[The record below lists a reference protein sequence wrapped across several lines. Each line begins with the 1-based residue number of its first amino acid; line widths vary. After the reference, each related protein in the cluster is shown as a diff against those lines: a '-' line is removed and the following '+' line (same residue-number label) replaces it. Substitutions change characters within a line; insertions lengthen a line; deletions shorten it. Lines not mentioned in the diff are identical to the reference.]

1 MHKTVYLPLLNVA
14 FYLGNRLTKN
24 ALSNHLKIL
33 NIATSFDIKKL
44 SSVHCLLSEYSHLK
58 SETRKIWVCGH
69 TLCDYILS
77 TEKKGK
83 DMAEKP
89 TIKQPC
95 GHNYIQNQ
103 RKDCYIL
110 HLPIEKQLAYFIEH
124 HGLDTTNIVQTED
137 LNYRSDVNTGNIYMA
152 KRRQNG
158 ISENTITL
166 QLNMDGANCFK
177 VSNIV
182 VFFTEG
188 CV

>member
-1 MHKTVYLPLLNVA
+1 
-14 FYLGNRLTKN
+14 
-24 ALSNHLKIL
+24 
-33 NIATSFDIKKL
+33 
-44 SSVHCLLSEYSHLK
+44 
-58 SETRKIWVCGH
+58 
-69 TLCDYILS
+69 
-77 TEKKGK
+77 
-83 DMAEKP
+83 MAEKP

-124 HGLDTTNIVQTED
+124 HGLDTINIVQTED